1 MQFDSTVNVAEEM
14 TGVALCDEAANI
26 VLQNCP
32 TAETQKALLK
42 ILKNYDAPKDQV
54 REALLWTKNGDVIRA
69 AKESAFAAVSRNK
82 YHDPKY
88 LEWKKADIQSQAD
101 RAAAH
106 NAKVVA
112 DYVKNDDSYGI
123 LSLQRALSTHAER
136 SDGNANGI
144 SPAVVAHF
152 LDSHPAVVRKD
163 GVFLVE
169 VRDFQQKSWYLMPA
183 SEKMSFFKRVKIF
196 FKLIFGA
203 R

>member
-14 TGVALCDEAANI
+14 NGVALCDEAADI
-26 VLQNCP
+26 VLKNCP
-32 TAETQKALLK
+32 TAEAQKALLK

-54 REALLWTKNGDVIRA
+54 REALLWTKNGDVLR
-69 AKESAFAAVSRNK
+69 KTSPAVPAYSHLDDSK
-82 YHDPKY
+82 YV
-88 LEWKKADIQSQAD
+88 EWKRGDLKNQAD
-101 RAAAH
+101 RVAAH

-112 DYVKNDDSYGI
+112 EYMKDDDSYGI
-123 LSLQRALSTHAER
+123 LTLQRALSTHAER
-136 SDGNANGI
+136 SDGNSNGI

>member
-14 TGVALCDEAANI
+14 NGVALCDEAADV
-26 VLQNCP
+26 VLKNCP
-32 TAETQKALLK
+32 TAEAQKALLK
-42 ILKNYDAPKDQV
+42 VLKNFDAPKDQV
-54 REALLWTKNGDVIRA
+54 REALLWTKNGDMLKTSPTVPA
-69 AKESAFAAVSRNK
+69 YSHLDAKYV
-82 YHDPKY
+82 
-88 LEWKKADIQSQAD
+88 EWKKTDLKNQTD
-101 RAAAH
+101 RVAAH

-112 DYVKNDDSYGI
+112 DYMKDDDIHGV
-123 LSLQRALSTHAER
+123 LTLQRALSAHA
-136 SDGNANGI
+136 NAPNNNTTNGI